1 MRRLNWFRRGVGGMD
16 AERVGRRKNG
26 EDKQPDLLPRQGRG
40 FEILPG
46 VCGKLPR
53 TDTMAFPAVEIIRSL
68 RPVPRKAVSGF
79 STNKAEGKNPLSAVP
94 AKNKLAGI
102 PTVCECL
109 HCMATMTKEATVSVR
124 LTAREKSGLDADAR
138 MKGIPSG
145 TAAAGYI
152 AEGVRRSRFPAI
164 EFRDGQ
170 PGRVAY
176 LVGSRW
182 PVWMIVELER
192 ELDGEMAEAVKLIR
206 KPAALVR
213 MALAY
218 ADAYPQEIADSA
230 ALASRRDY
238 AGMKQE
244 IPELEQL

>member
-1 MRRLNWFRRGVGGMD
+1 MSIGPL
-16 AERVGRRKNG
+16 AK
-26 EDKQPDLLPRQGRG
+26 
-40 FEILPG
+40 ILQYQEP
-46 VCGKLPR
+46 
-53 TDTMAFPAVEIIRSL
+53 TRSRN
-68 RPVPRKAVSGF
+68 RPVHR
-79 STNKAEGKNPLSAVP
+79 TLSVVP
-94 AKNKLAGI
+94 SKKLAGI
-102 PTVCECL
+102 PFVCECL

-182 PVWMIVELER
+182 PVWMIVELVR
-192 ELDGEMAEAVKLIR
+192 ELDGDLTEAVKLIR

-218 ADAYPQEIADSA
+218 ADAYPQEIKDSA

>member
-1 MRRLNWFRRGVGGMD
+1 MLSAKWPGG
-16 AERVGRRKNG
+16 AGRTARHP
-26 EDKQPDLLPRQGRG
+26 DKSR
-40 FEILPG
+40 
-46 VCGKLPR
+46 
-53 TDTMAFPAVEIIRSL
+53 
-68 RPVPRKAVSGF
+68 RPVHQPVHRSPGEGGSPAARNEVGCP
-79 STNKAEGKNPLSAVP
+79 STRSPEYYNTRNRPVHRTLSVVP
-94 AKNKLAGI
+94 SKKLVGI
-102 PTVCECL
+102 RFVCECL

-182 PVWMIVELER
+182 PVWMIVELVR
-192 ELDGEMAEAVKLIR
+192 ELDDDLAGAVKLIR
-206 KPAALVR
+206 NPAALVR

-230 ALASRRDY
+230 ALVARRDY

>member
-1 MRRLNWFRRGVGGMD
+1 MRSEVEWNA
-16 AERVGRRKNG
+16 AETPESG
-26 EDKQPDLLPRQGRG
+26 
-40 FEILPG
+40 
-46 VCGKLPR
+46 
-53 TDTMAFPAVEIIRSL
+53 RSL
-68 RPVPRKAVSGF
+68 AGQSAAFRQ
-79 STNKAEGKNPLSAVP
+79 NKAEMKNRCLPWPS
-94 AKNKLAGI
+94 KKLARKQS
-102 PTVCECL
+102 VCECL
-109 HCMATMTKEATVSVR
+109 HCMATMTKDATVSVR
-124 LTAREKSGLDADAR
+124 LTAREKFGLDADAR

-182 PVWMIVELER
+182 PVWMIVELVR
-192 ELDGEMAEAVKLIR
+192 ELDDNLAEAVKLIR

-218 ADAYPQEIADSA
+218 ADAYPQEIKDSA

>member
-1 MRRLNWFRRGVGGMD
+1 MPTQFAMPVCAHAAGQACLRRIQMAERNETEREQAGESRLFTRRAVEWSRLNRTESGGSPAMQS
-16 AERVGRRKNG
+16 AAFQQSKAAVKGRC
-26 EDKQPDLLPRQGRG
+26 LP
-40 FEILPG
+40 P
-46 VCGKLPR
+46 P
-53 TDTMAFPAVEIIRSL
+53 S
-68 RPVPRKAVSGF
+68 
-79 STNKAEGKNPLSAVP
+79 
-94 AKNKLAGI
+94 KNKLAWK
-102 PTVCECL
+102 PSVCECL

-145 TAAAGYI
+145 TAAAVYI

-182 PVWMIVELER
+182 PVWMIVELVR
-192 ELDGEMAEAVKLIR
+192 ELDGNLAGAVKLIR

-218 ADAYPQEIADSA
+218 ADAYPQEIKDSA

>member
-1 MRRLNWFRRGVGGMD
+1 
-16 AERVGRRKNG
+16 
-26 EDKQPDLLPRQGRG
+26 
-40 FEILPG
+40 
-46 VCGKLPR
+46 
-53 TDTMAFPAVEIIRSL
+53 
-68 RPVPRKAVSGF
+68 
-79 STNKAEGKNPLSAVP
+79 
-94 AKNKLAGI
+94 
-102 PTVCECL
+102 
-109 HCMATMTKEATVSVR
+109 MATMTKDATVSVR

-145 TAAAGYI
+145 TAAAAYI

-176 LVGSRW
+176 LVGGRW
-182 PVWMIVELER
+182 PIWMIVELVR
-192 ELDGEMAEAVKLIR
+192 ELDGDPHEAVKLIR

-218 ADAYPQEIADSA
+218 ADAYPQEIKDSA

>member
-1 MRRLNWFRRGVGGMD
+1 MANEPKLNRSGWKSSPDKTEMARRPNAPHVHRSPATRDEVGC
-16 AERVGRRKNG
+16 
-26 EDKQPDLLPRQGRG
+26 PS
-40 FEILPG
+40 
-46 VCGKLPR
+46 
-53 TDTMAFPAVEIIRSL
+53 TRSPEYYNTRN
-68 RPVPRKAVSGF
+68 RPVHR
-79 STNKAEGKNPLSAVP
+79 TLSVVP
-94 AKNKLAGI
+94 SKKLAGI
-102 PTVCECL
+102 PFVCECL

-182 PVWMIVELER
+182 PIWMIVELVR
-192 ELDGEMAEAVKLIR
+192 ELDGDLTEAVKLIR

-218 ADAYPQEIADSA
+218 ADAYPQEIKDSA

>member
-1 MRRLNWFRRGVGGMD
+1 
-16 AERVGRRKNG
+16 
-26 EDKQPDLLPRQGRG
+26 
-40 FEILPG
+40 
-46 VCGKLPR
+46 
-53 TDTMAFPAVEIIRSL
+53 
-68 RPVPRKAVSGF
+68 
-79 STNKAEGKNPLSAVP
+79 
-94 AKNKLAGI
+94 
-102 PTVCECL
+102 
-109 HCMATMTKEATVSVR
+109 MTKDATVSVR
-124 LTAREKSGLDADAR
+124 LTAREKFGLDADAR

-182 PVWMIVELER
+182 PVWMIVEL
-192 ELDGEMAEAVKLIR
+192 DGDLAEAVKLIR

-218 ADAYPQEIADSA
+218 ADAYPQEIADCA
-230 ALASRRDY
+230 ALAARRDY

>member
-1 MRRLNWFRRGVGGMD
+1 MELKSAKMKCSGVER
-16 AERVGRRKNG
+16 AESV
-26 EDKQPDLLPRQGRG
+26 ESVSGRG
-40 FEILPG
+40 
-46 VCGKLPR
+46 R
-53 TDTMAFPAVEIIRSL
+53 NRAS
-68 RPVPRKAVSGF
+68 KAVNGF
-79 STNKAEGKNPLSAVP
+79 STKQCGGEKPLSAVRSEKTCQKTIRVRMF
-94 AKNKLAGI
+94 ALYGSHDQRSDR
-102 PTVCECL
+102 VG
-109 HCMATMTKEATVSVR
+109 ATHR
-124 LTAREKSGLDADAR
+124 AREIRPGRRCPHEGDSLRHG
-138 MKGIPSG
+138 GG
-145 TAAAGYI
+145 GYI

-182 PVWMIVELER
+182 PVWMIVELVR
-192 ELDGEMAEAVKLIR
+192 ELDGDLAEAVKLIR

-218 ADAYPQEIADSA
+218 ADAYPQEIEDSA

>member
-1 MRRLNWFRRGVGGMD
+1 M
-16 AERVGRRKNG
+16 
-26 EDKQPDLLPRQGRG
+26 
-40 FEILPG
+40 
-46 VCGKLPR
+46 
-53 TDTMAFPAVEIIRSL
+53 
-68 RPVPRKAVSGF
+68 SG
-79 STNKAEGKNPLSAVP
+79 
-94 AKNKLAGI
+94 
-102 PTVCECL
+102 
-109 HCMATMTKEATVSVR
+109 MTKDATVSVR

-145 TAAAGYI
+145 SAAAAYI

-170 PGRVAY
+170 PGRVAF
-176 LVGSRW
+176 LAGSRW
-182 PVWMIVELER
+182 PVWMIVELVR
-192 ELDGEMAEAVKLIR
+192 ELDGNLAKAVNLIR

-230 ALASRRDY
+230 ALAARRDY
-238 AGMKQE
+238 EGMKQE

>member
-1 MRRLNWFRRGVGGMD
+1 MSIDPLTR
-16 AERVGRRKNG
+16 
-26 EDKQPDLLPRQGRG
+26 
-40 FEILPG
+40 ILQYQEP
-46 VCGKLPR
+46 
-53 TDTMAFPAVEIIRSL
+53 TRS
-68 RPVPRKAVSGF
+68 RPVHR
-79 STNKAEGKNPLSAVP
+79 TLSVVP
-94 AKNKLAGI
+94 SKKLAGI
-102 PTVCECL
+102 QFVCECL

-182 PVWMIVELER
+182 PVWMIVELVR
-192 ELDGEMAEAVKLIR
+192 ELDGDLTEAVKLIR

-218 ADAYPQEIADSA
+218 ADAYPQEIKDSGGTAGPATISYTAGGCAVTHDITVNPMPSPIGGATGACAGATYTLTNGVFGGNWSSGNLSVA
-230 ALASRRDY
+230 AIGSVTGVVTDRKSTR
-238 AGMKQE
+238 
-244 IPELEQL
+244 